1 MSRPLQ
7 AGLWQL
13 PNHAGTTLTS
23 TFIHRTH
30 TRPRAQSSPPS
41 RSQVSFA
48 VAGLATAQGPRFQ
61 SRMAVNMKR
70 LWGRILQGLLA
81 ILVVLY
87 LGDWITLRV
96 RTGAQ
101 GTNSVQ
107 VEQFLRTPLKG
118 QKEEFDYMG
127 TVAEPCVPAL
137 FPHRSEAPCWWVER
151 HKIQWVSP

>member
-1 MSRPLQ
+1 MGKRYLRRRQGCPSPL
-7 AGLWQL
+7 
-13 PNHAGTTLTS
+13 
-23 TFIHRTH
+23 
-30 TRPRAQSSPPS
+30 
-41 RSQVSFA
+41 
-48 VAGLATAQGPRFQ
+48 FQ

-70 LWGRILQGLLA
+70 RWGQILQGLLA

-96 RTGAQ
+96 RTGTHAS
-101 GTNSVQ
+101 NSVQ
-107 VEQFLRTPLKG
+107 VEQFLKTPLKG

-137 FPHRSEAPCWWVER
+137 FPHSSTAPCWWVER

>member
-1 MSRPLQ
+1 VATAQPRRHDAHLDLYP
-7 AGLWQL
+7 
-13 PNHAGTTLTS
+13 PHAYPAKSAEFT
-23 TFIHRTH
+23 
-30 TRPRAQSSPPS
+30 
-41 RSQVSFA
+41 A
-48 VAGLATAQGPRFQ
+48 VKEPGIFRRGRLATAQGPRFQ